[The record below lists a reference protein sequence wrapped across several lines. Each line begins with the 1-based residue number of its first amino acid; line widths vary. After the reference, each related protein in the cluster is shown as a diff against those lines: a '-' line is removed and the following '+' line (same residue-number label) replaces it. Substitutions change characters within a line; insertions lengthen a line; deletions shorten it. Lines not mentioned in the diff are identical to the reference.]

1 MFENLT
7 EKLQRTFKNLRGQ
20 GKLTDEHL
28 DTALAEIREALLE
41 GDVNVGVA
49 DELLANIRAK
59 AIGSEVMLQ
68 LSPDQQVVKVVRDEL
83 AAMLGKHA
91 KPIFASRPPSVWMI
105 VGLQGSGKT
114 TTTGKLAKWLSQ
126 HGHRPLVVSTD
137 VYRPAAREQLA
148 QVAKAVGTAIWP
160 GTGTDKPLEIVK
172 GAIKEEKLSASDV
185 VLVDTAGR
193 LHFDD
198 DLMNELSMLKK
209 ELQPS
214 EMLFIADSMIGQDA
228 GRSAGEFHKRL
239 GLTGVILTK
248 LDGDARGGAALS
260 IGKVTGAPVKF
271 VGLGEKY
278 EALEAFYP
286 ERIVSRVLG
295 MGDLMSLIER
305 VEQTVDKKVAADLE
319 RKLRKED
326 FTLEDFRDQ
335 LKQIRKMGPLEKI
348 VDMLPKMGPLQ
359 NLPKDAKVDEGQL
372 TRVEAIINSMTN
384 QERRDHNV
392 IDGKRRKRIA
402 KGSGTTVQDVNT
414 VLKQYLQMRTMMKQY
429 GAMAARAKM
438 KGVHPDG
445 QYKPVEKIGQWI
457 EHLQFPHRQKCGGAK
472 KHAQQ
477 SIRKE
482 RSHAHE
488 KLSLEIFCL
497 LVDDVA
503 RRISKPE
510 KANVE
515 YLQLEQPAEKQVP
528 RLVNNH
534 ARKRQRRNHR
544 PRNEKHPRL
553 LLLPRRLSAADSAV
567 VFGLTNNLPAFEPVA
582 VALRKL
588 VENLQ

>member
-28 DTALAEIREALLE
+28 DAALAEIREALLE

-59 AIGSEVMLQ
+59 AVGTEVMMQ

-83 AAMLGKHA
+83 GALLGKHA
-91 KPIFASRPPSVWMI
+91 KPLFASRPPSVWMI

-114 TTTGKLAKWLSQ
+114 TTTGKLAKWLTQ

-148 QVAKAVGTAIWP
+148 QVAKAVGTHIWP
-160 GTGTDKPLEIVK
+160 GTGTDKPLEIVR
-172 GAIKEEKLSASDV
+172 GAIKEAKLSASDV
-185 VLVDTAGR
+185 ILVDTAGR
-193 LHFDD
+193 LHIDD
-198 DLMNELSMLKK
+198 ELMNELGHLKK

-214 EMLFIADSMIGQDA
+214 ELLFIADAMIGQDA
-228 GRSAGEFHKRL
+228 VRSAGEFHKRL

-278 EALEAFYP
+278 DALEGFYP

-305 VEQTVDKKVAADLE
+305 AEQAVDKKAAAELE
-319 RKLRKED
+319 RKLRKEE

-335 LKQIRKMGPLEKI
+335 LKQIRKMGPLEQL
-348 VDMLPKMGPLQ
+348 VDMLPKVGPLQ
-359 NLPKDAKVDEGQL
+359 NLPKNAQVDEGKLKQ
-372 TRVEAIINSMTN
+372 VEAIINSMTN

-402 KGSGTTVQDVNT
+402 AGSGTTVQDVNS
-414 VLKQYLQMRTMMKQY
+414 VVKQYMQMRQMMKQY
-429 GAMAARAKM
+429 GAMTARAKM
-438 KGVHPDG
+438 KGLG
-445 QYKPVEKIGQWI
+445 
-457 EHLQFPHRQKCGGAK
+457 
-472 KHAQQ
+472 
-477 SIRKE
+477 
-482 RSHAHE
+482 
-488 KLSLEIFCL
+488 KLAGMS
-497 LVDDVA
+497 
-503 RRISKPE
+503 
-510 KANVE
+510 
-515 YLQLEQPAEKQVP
+515 
-528 RLVNNH
+528 
-534 ARKRQRRNHR
+534 
-544 PRNEKHPRL
+544 
-553 LLLPRRLSAADSAV
+553 
-567 VFGLTNNLPAFEPVA
+567 
-582 VALRKL
+582 
-588 VENLQ
+588 